1 MKTLAKIICTIEE
14 GKKPF
19 AKVKIDASTDNLLMG
34 LGVLFNSAINKISRD
49 TGTPTQAVKEE
60 ILKFISKERN
70 FEAYQPTR
78 ENQ

>member
-19 AKVKIDASTDNLLMG
+19 ARVKIDASTDNLLMG

-49 TGTPTQAVKEE
+49 TDVPKQTVKEE

-70 FEAYQPTR
+70 FEAYQPAG